1 VLGLLTCLVAG
12 LGPLAFVVGW
22 LAWLPA
28 AWIGAVAHWFGERFA
43 LRMPWPEGAG
53 GVLLLGLVSGGV
65 VVALLVRSGRVRR
78 IIAGALLLSMMI
90 GAGVGLAGRAVTW
103 ISRPTDWTVA
113 MCDVGQ
119 GDATVIRDGG
129 VVAVIDTGPLLD
141 PFAHCLDELGISRVD
156 LLVLT
161 HFDQDHVGGAR
172 ALVGRAATVLHGPPD
187 GEQAQAL
194 LDAFAGSGTALVR
207 ADESVRGRLGGLRWH
222 VLWPR
227 SAVPVE
233 AGNAAS
239 VALAVE
245 GPLSAVFLGDLGAD
259 EQRRVRSVLSGT
271 DVDVV
276 KVSHHGSADQDAGL
290 YAAMRATVGL
300 IGVGADNGYGHPTD
314 DVLSLLQNSGT
325 LALRTDRDGLILV
338 SRVDDRIAVWTAE
351 RSGAGD
357 GGRR

>member
-1 VLGLLTCLVAG
+1 
-12 LGPLAFVVGW
+12 
-22 LAWLPA
+22 
-28 AWIGAVAHWFGERFA
+28 
-43 LRMPWPEGAG
+43 
-53 GVLLLGLVSGGV
+53 
-65 VVALLVRSGRVRR
+65 
-78 IIAGALLLSMMI
+78 MMI

-129 VVAVIDTGPLLD
+129 VVAVIDTGPLLA

-194 LDAFAGSGTALVR
+194 LDAFAGSGAAL
-207 ADESVRGRLGGLRWH
+207 
-222 VLWPR
+222 
-227 SAVPVE
+227 VE

-351 RSGAGD
+351 GPGAGD